1 MRQSNRF
8 PIRLTVALFL
18 MAGLLLAAQ
27 SARAQ
32 TPADRLEALG
42 VELWPDYDR
51 PAMLVLLT
59 GTLPATAALPAT
71 VAIPMPADAD
81 INAVA
86 SFNASGA
93 LMSDVD
99 YTAEEGQITL
109 TTPSARFRVEYYV
122 PYTVDG
128 DTYSYTFDWLADVAV
143 DVMTVVVQQPLAAAD
158 FQVTPA
164 AESTGAERGDGLTY
178 HTLPARAVGAGEPFA
193 VEIVYTVDAPVLS
206 APPVPTVAS
215 SAGTVAATTGGSDA
229 TGGSGFNP
237 LWLLAAAGALALMGA
252 AWYLGQRQGRA
263 AARARK
269 PQPARPPKTTTG
281 KSPVVPPAA
290 KPPAATRY
298 CHNCGKPAQPSD
310 TFCRHCGTQLKGE

>member
-1 MRQSNRF
+1 MKHST
-8 PIRLTVALFL
+8 PSPLRLIALLFLTALFL
-18 MAGLLLAAQ
+18 AALP
-27 SARAQ
+27 ARAQ

-71 VAIPMPADAD
+71 VTMPMPAGAD
-81 INAVA
+81 INAIA

-99 YTAEEGQITL
+99 YTAEDGQITL

-122 PYTVDG
+122 PYMVDG
-128 DTYSYTFDWLADVAV
+128 NAYSYTFDWLADVPV
-143 DVMTVVVQQPLAAAD
+143 DALTVVVQQPQAAVD

-178 HTLPARAVGAGEPFA
+178 HTLPTRAVGAGEPFA

-206 APPVPTVAS
+206 APAVPTLAP
-215 SAGTVAATTGGSDA
+215 SAGATAVSTATTNGSGG
-229 TGGSGFNP
+229 GFNP
-237 LWLLAAAGALALMGA
+237 LWLLAGAGALALIGA

-269 PQPARPPKTTTG
+269 PQPTRPAKTAAA
-281 KSPVVPPAA
+281 KPPAPPAA
-290 KPPAATRY
+290 KPPVATRY
-298 CHNCGKPAQPSD
+298 CHNCGRPAQPAD

>member
-1 MRQSNRF
+1 MRQSPRF
-8 PIRLTVALFL
+8 PIRLIVALLFL
-18 MAGLLLAAQ
+18 TALLPAAL

-59 GTLPATAALPAT
+59 GTLPPTAALPAT
-71 VAIPMPADAD
+71 VTIPMPAEAD

-86 SFNASGA
+86 SFNESGA

-122 PYTVDG
+122 PYAVDG
-128 DTYSYTFDWLADVAV
+128 NTNSFTFDWVADVPV
-143 DVMTVVVQQPLAAAD
+143 DALTVVVQQPLAAAD
-158 FQVTPA
+158 FRITPA
-164 AESTGAERGDGLTY
+164 AESSSAERGDGLTY
-178 HTLPARAVGAGEPFA
+178 HTLPTRAVGAGEPFA

-206 APPVPTVAS
+206 APPVPTVAPS
-215 SAGTVAATTGGSDA
+215 AATTTATTSAGGQTAFGVD
-229 TGGSGFNP
+229 P
-237 LWLLAAAGALALMGA
+237 LWLLAGVGALALIGA
-252 AWYLGQRQGRA
+252 AWYPGQRQGRA

-269 PQPARPPKTTTG
+269 PQPSRPAKTNAA
-281 KSPVVPPAA
+281 KPPAPPAA
-290 KPPAATRY
+290 KPSAATRY
-298 CHNCGKPAQPSD
+298 CHNCGQPAQPAD
-310 TFCRHCGTQLKGE
+310 TFCRHCGTQLKA